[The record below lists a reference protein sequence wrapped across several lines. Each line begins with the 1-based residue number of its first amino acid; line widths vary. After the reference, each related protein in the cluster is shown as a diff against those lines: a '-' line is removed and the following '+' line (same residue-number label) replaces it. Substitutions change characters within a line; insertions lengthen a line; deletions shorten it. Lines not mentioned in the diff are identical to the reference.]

1 MSMKKTYK
9 VTNRQQLIDLNGD
22 TVNFDLTFTAT
33 AKNGESFEVVVVDQ
47 STLDN
52 NPNIE
57 YKHANGSISGN
68 IVSDKNI
75 YQNYFLCLRAQ
86 QPCDVEVAIT
96 KQEIPPQPPPQPPP
110 PPPQPQVQRQQ
121 PQVSHPLMVPPKNDG
136 TNWKAIIIFIL
147 IIGAGIFL
155 YYMYS
160 KKKQNETGTLIE
172 SSKIEVEAPKI
183 EVKTPEVKMPSAQ
196 PSPELPAPQA
206 SRNFVPK
213 KMMSDS
219 LLARLNSIPV
229 K

>member
-1 MSMKKTYK
+1 MSMKKTFK
-9 VTNRQQLIDLNGD
+9 VTNRQQLVDLNGD

-52 NPNIE
+52 NPSIE
-57 YKHANGSISGN
+57 YKQANGSISGN
-68 IVSDKNI
+68 IVSDKNV
-75 YQNYFLCLRAQ
+75 YQNYFLCLRSQ
-86 QPCDVEVAIT
+86 QPCDVEVVIT
-96 KQEIPPQPPPQPPP
+96 KQEISPQPPSHVQPSHV
-110 PPPQPQVQRQQ
+110 QPSHAQ
-121 PQVSHPLMVPPKNDG
+121 PQVSHPLMVPPKNDA

-147 IIGAGIFL
+147 IIGGGVLL

-160 KKKQNETGTLIE
+160 KKNKTGTSIE
-172 SSKIEVEAPKI
+172 SSKIEVSA
-183 EVKTPEVKMPSAQ
+183 PEVKVPSVQ
-196 PSPELPAPQA
+196 PSPEIVAPQV

-219 LLARLNSIPV
+219 LLDRLNSIPV